1 MRKTNTSGHYFDV
14 IGTSL
19 GQTVALQEAQT
30 ATTTAGVAIE
40 PIVGLRVF
48 HAKVVG
54 TGAVTATV
62 IVEVSLDNS
71 TWLTAGTITLSGTTS
86 AADGF
91 VMDAPWRYV
100 RARISAISGTGA
112 TVNCWMGS

>member
-1 MRKTNTSGHYFDV
+1 MRKSNTSGHYFEA
-14 IGTSL
+14 ISTSI
-19 GQTVALQEAQT
+19 GQTVALQTDMT

-40 PIVGLRVF
+40 PILPVRVF

-62 IVEVSLDNS
+62 IVEVSLDNT
-71 TWLTAGTITLSGTTS
+71 TWITAATITLSGTTS

-91 VMDAPWRYV
+91 TMDAPWRYV

-112 TVNCWMGS
+112 TVNCWMAT

>member
-1 MRKTNTSGHYFDV
+1 LRKSNTSGHYFEAV
-14 IGTSL
+14 STSI
-19 GQTVALQEAQT
+19 GQTIALQTDQT

-40 PIVGLRVF
+40 AILPQRVF

-71 TWLTAGTITLSGTTS
+71 TWNTAGTITLSGTTS

-91 VMDAPWRYV
+91 VMSAPWRYT